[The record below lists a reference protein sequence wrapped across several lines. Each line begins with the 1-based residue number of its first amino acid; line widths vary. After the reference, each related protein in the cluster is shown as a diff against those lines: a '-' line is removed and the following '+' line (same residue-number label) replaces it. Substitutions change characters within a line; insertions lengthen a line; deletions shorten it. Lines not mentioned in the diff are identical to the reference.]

1 MLSLNLAME
10 LLFASIYLFDLNYR
24 KKEIMAEEKILIVD
38 DEEII
43 RVSLQQD
50 LLDEGFIVDIAEDGN
65 TAIGMLDTK
74 YDLIITDLMMEG
86 IGGIEILKAAREKYP
101 QQAVFILTG
110 YGELDSAINALRLGA
125 ADYLL
130 KPYNY
135 EELLL
140 RIGSCLEK
148 RELQRKITLYEDIL
162 PICCECGKIRDDEGR
177 ERGTGEWFSVE
188 QFFHKKM
195 NLKSSHGYCDECGQK
210 QLDAIRKFQLQRQKT
225 IGIKK

>member
-1 MLSLNLAME
+1 
-10 LLFASIYLFDLNYR
+10 
-24 KKEIMAEEKILIVD
+24 MADERILIVD

-50 LLDEGFIVDIAEDGN
+50 LLDEGYLVDISEDGE
-65 TAIGMLDTK
+65 TAIDMLVK
-74 YDLIITDLMMEG
+74 GYDLIITDLMMEG
-86 IGGIEILKAAREKYP
+86 IGGIEVLKRAREKHP
-101 QQAVFILTG
+101 QQLVIILTG

-148 RELQRKITLYEDIL
+148 RELLKKIELYENIL
-162 PICCECGKIRDDEGR
+162 PICCECGKIRDDEGC
-177 ERGTGEWFSVE
+177 ERGTGEWYSVE
-188 QFFHKKM
+188 QYFYKK
-195 NLKSSHGYCDECGQK
+195 LDIKSSHGYCDVCGQR
-210 QLDAIRKFQLQRQKT
+210 QLDAIKKYQQHRQ
-225 IGIKK
+225 

>member
-1 MLSLNLAME
+1 MTA
-10 LLFASIYLFDLNYR
+10 
-24 KKEIMAEEKILIVD
+24 EKILIVD

-50 LLDEGFIVDIAEDGN
+50 LLDEGYMVDIAEDGE
-65 TAIGMLDTK
+65 TAIRMLDRK

-86 IGGIEILKAAREKYP
+86 IDGIAVLKSARELNSK
-101 QQAVFILTG
+101 QSVFILTG

-130 KPYNY
+130 KPYNH

-140 RIGSCLEK
+140 RIRSCLEK
-148 RELQRKITLYEDIL
+148 RALQHKIDFYEDIL

-188 QFFHKKM
+188 QYFHKKL
-195 NLKSSHGYCDECGQK
+195 NLKSSHGYCEECGQK
-210 QLDAIRKFQLQRQKT
+210 QLDEIDRIHNQK
-225 IGIKK
+225 

>member
-1 MLSLNLAME
+1 
-10 LLFASIYLFDLNYR
+10 
-24 KKEIMAEEKILIVD
+24 MAEGKILIVD

-50 LLDEGFIVDIAEDGN
+50 LLDEGYHVDIAEDGK

-86 IGGIEILKAAREKYP
+86 IGGIEILKTARERYS

-135 EELLL
+135 DELLL

-148 RELQRKITLYEDIL
+148 RELLRKIKLYENIL
-162 PICCECGKIRDDEGR
+162 PICCECGKIRDDEGH
-177 ERGTGEWFSVE
+177 ERGAGEWFSVE
-188 QFFHKKM
+188 QYFHKKM
-195 NLKSSHGYCDECGQK
+195 NLKSSHGYCDECGQR
-210 QLDAIRKFQLQRQKT
+210 QLDAIRKFQLQRQKR
-225 IGIKK
+225 KE

>member
-1 MLSLNLAME
+1 
-10 LLFASIYLFDLNYR
+10 
-24 KKEIMAEEKILIVD
+24 MAEENILIVD
-38 DEEII
+38 DEKII

-50 LLDEGFIVDIAEDGN
+50 LLDEGYIVDIAEDGE
-65 TAIGMLDTK
+65 TAIGMLDKK

-86 IGGIEILKAAREKYP
+86 IGGIDVLKTAREKYP

-130 KPYNY
+130 KPYHY

-140 RIGSCLEK
+140 RIGNCLEK
-148 RELQRKITLYEDIL
+148 RELQRKIKLYENIL
-162 PICCECGKIRDDEGR
+162 PICCECGKIRDDEGC

-188 QFFHKKM
+188 QFFHKKL
-195 NLKSSHGYCDECGQK
+195 NLKPSHGYCDACGQR
-210 QLDAIRKFQLQRQKT
+210 QLDEIKKYQRQKQ
-225 IGIKK
+225 KQ